1 MNKAHNTIINN
12 IGIPIQSNKFK
23 INGHTIHYI
32 KAGSGTPVVL
42 VHGVNIG
49 WGQWYKNIKAL
60 SKAFT
65 VYAIDLPGSGKSSSI
80 DFLHADLYRD
90 FIDVLGKFV
99 TIIVK
104 KEPHIIAHSIGA
116 WVVLKAYLNKQVFPK
131 SLILVNPVGFTTHM
145 PWNQRLL
152 AIPFFAKFIA
162 SNPMYPSKK
171 NLAAFFE
178 GVMYD
183 LEKIDNIFVD
193 YVHESINES
202 IVRHPLLL
210 ISRLAGLTKV
220 KDEFNLIHDIKN
232 ISVKTLTI
240 LGQHDPLVPHDVA
253 TENIK
258 LNKYINVELMRNS
271 GHVPFIEQSTLFNK
285 KIISFI
291 RKIELVSR

>member
-1 MNKAHNTIINN
+1 LDLIIYSMYVMNKAHNTIINN

-116 WVVLKAYLNKQVFPK
+116 WVVLKAYLNKQDEYLVENAPK
-131 SLILVNPVGFTTHM
+131 LLVENQFFNRKHEYKHKYICEDKKILSLL
-145 PWNQRLL
+145 
-152 AIPFFAKFIA
+152 
-162 SNPMYPSKK
+162 
-171 NLAAFFE
+171 
-178 GVMYD
+178 
-183 LEKIDNIFVD
+183 KIDN
-193 YVHESINES
+193 SI
-202 IVRHPLLL
+202 
-210 ISRLAGLTKV
+210 
-220 KDEFNLIHDIKN
+220 IKTN
-232 ISVKTLTI
+232 I
-240 LGQHDPLVPHDVA
+240 
-253 TENIK
+253 
-258 LNKYINVELMRNS
+258 M
-271 GHVPFIEQSTLFNK
+271 
-285 KIISFI
+285 
-291 RKIELVSR
+291 